1 MPCAA
6 VSIEARGGESGPAT
20 AAGSS
25 LPLHT
30 SETSLGSHATARDRG
45 HTWLC
50 CFLLRSAGLPHD
62 LDTFTVTFQLERGS
76 QPLATLASLS
86 WNA

>member
-25 LPLHT
+25 RPLHT
-30 SETSLGSHATARDRG
+30 FETSFDSHVTARDRG
-45 HTWLC
+45 HTLLC
-50 CFLLRSAGLPHD
+50 CFLLRFAGLPHD
-62 LDTFTVTFQLERGS
+62 LDTFTVTFQLECVS
-76 QPLATLASLS
+76 QTLATLASLS